1 MSGVQ
6 TVMAVSLVVGCTVAS
21 VTLWY
26 YSRRYVGEL
35 SLRQVP
41 RGGVPRLCFS
51 VMDFWGNREVG
62 MQGFLSQALGL

>member
-1 MSGVQ
+1 MQ

-35 SLRQVP
+35 SLRQGR
-41 RGGVPRLCFS
+41 RGGAPRLCFS

-62 MQGFLSQALGL
+62 MNGFLARL